1 MIVERKGGRKMP
13 NWCKGTL
20 KVRGTKENITK
31 FIIEGLH
38 PVGFLGEEHS
48 KLALNE
54 YGDIYS
60 NETCWIENTR
70 RGFVEGV
77 EVYLSEYENDE
88 IFVAVFDSKFAWG
101 ISADELLKTC
111 EKYHVDM
118 KIHGFER
125 GMEFNQ
131 VIEIID
137 GKILKDEEFHFE
149 DYQWDCICPNM
160 GG

>member
-1 MIVERKGGRKMP
+1 MP
-13 NWCKGTL
+13 NWCKGAL

-38 PVGFLGEEHS
+38 PVGFMGEKHE
-48 KLALNE
+48 KLSLNK
-54 YGDIYS
+54 YGNIDS
-60 NETCWIENTR
+60 SETCWIENTR

-101 ISADELLKTC
+101 ISADELLETC

-131 VIEIID
+131 VIEIVD
-137 GKILKDEEFHFE
+137 GKILKDEKFHFE

-160 GG
+160 GC

>member
-1 MIVERKGGRKMP
+1 MP
-13 NWCKGTL
+13 NWCEGSL
-20 KVRGTKENITK
+20 KVRGTKENMTK
-31 FIIEGLH
+31 FILEGLH
-38 PVGFLGEEHS
+38 PVGFLGEEHP
-48 KLALNE
+48 KLSVNE
-54 YGDIYS
+54 YGDIDS

-77 EVYLSEYENDE
+77 EVHLSEYENDE

-131 VIEIID
+131 VIEIVD
-137 GKILKDEEFHFE
+137 GKILKDEELHFK
-149 DYQWDCICPNM
+149 DYQWDCICPNI

>member
-1 MIVERKGGRKMP
+1 MP
-13 NWCKGTL
+13 NWCEGSL
-20 KVRGTKENITK
+20 KVRGTKGNMTK
-31 FIIEGLH
+31 FILEGLH
-38 PVGFLGEEHS
+38 PVGFLGEKHP
-48 KLALNE
+48 KLSLDE
-54 YGDIYS
+54 YGDIDS

-77 EVYLSEYENDE
+77 EVYLSECEDDE

-131 VIEIID
+131 VIEIVD
-137 GKILKDEEFHFE
+137 GKILKDEELHFK
-149 DYQWDCICPNM
+149 DYQWDCICPNI

>member
-1 MIVERKGGRKMP
+1 MP
-13 NWCKGTL
+13 NWCKGSL
-20 KVRGTKENITK
+20 KVRGTKGNMTK
-31 FIIEGLH
+31 FILEGLH
-38 PVGFLGEEHS
+38 PVGFLSEKHP
-48 KLALNE
+48 KLSLNE
-54 YGDIYS
+54 YGDIDS

-77 EVYLSEYENDE
+77 KVYLSEYEDDE
-88 IFVAVFDSKFAWG
+88 IFVAVFNSKFAWR

-131 VIEIID
+131 VIEIVD
-137 GKILKDEEFHFE
+137 GKILKDEELHFK
-149 DYQWDCICPNM
+149 DYQWDCICPNI